1 VPRIRYGGCDYDLL
15 PAESVL
21 EALLRQGVELAYSC
35 RKGSC
40 LTCLLRC
47 SKGRIPSEA
56 ENGLRESL
64 RAQGY
69 FLACLASPEDDV
81 ELVAPADADLFGR
94 ARMIEIERLAPTTTR
109 IRLESATPLYYHPG
123 QFINIRRGDGLMRSY
138 SLASVPRLEAYLEIH
153 VKRLDGGA
161 MSGWLNDEAR
171 VGDTVDIQGANGSG
185 FYLPGRPDQPL
196 LLIGNGSGL
205 APLYGI
211 ARDALA
217 DGHRGEIRLY
227 HGSRTVGGLYLRDAL
242 RALAAR
248 HDNFS
253 YLPCISGP
261 EPGRGDRVGRAEIV
275 AFGDLPQLSGW
286 RVFLCGYPPMVD
298 AARRAA
304 YLAGARLA
312 DIHADAFELRDL
324 RKTPRG

>member
-1 VPRIRYGGCDYDLL
+1 M
-15 PAESVL
+15 
-21 EALLRQGVELAYSC
+21 
-35 RKGSC
+35 
-40 LTCLLRC
+40 LRC

-56 ENGLRESL
+56 QDGLRESL

-69 FLACLASPEDDV
+69 FLACLAAPEGDL
-81 ELVAPADADLFGR
+81 EPAAPADADLFGR
-94 ARMIEIERLAPTTTR
+94 ARIAEIERLAPTIAR

-123 QFINIRRGDGLMRSY
+123 QFINLRRRDGLMRSY
-138 SLASVPRLEAYLEIH
+138 SLASVPRFGPYLEIH

-161 MSGWLNDEAR
+161 RSGWLNDEAE

-185 FYLPGRPDQPL
+185 FYLPGRADQPM

-227 HGSRTVGGLYLRDAL
+227 HGSRTVDGLYLRDAL

-248 HDNFS
+248 RDNFS
-253 YLPCISGP
+253 YVPCISGP
-261 EPGRGDRVGRAEIV
+261 EPGRGDRVRRAEIV
-275 AFGDLPQLSGW
+275 AFSELPQLSGW

-304 YLAGARLA
+304 YLAGAKLT
-312 DIHADAFELRDL
+312 DIHADAFELSDL
-324 RKTPRG
+324 RKSDLCALRPSRNAVRGDRLHRRSWPYGRPRRANRRTPLHGRHH